1 MVAAANF
8 HRANS
13 EPNETTIGLED
24 SGFNKGPKQ
33 HIGDILKP
41 QNLAN
46 QAKDLA
52 KDVQLEYKVPK
63 AKTDFAF
70 NYARNLSA
78 NQGRSRSDLLK
89 KKKEEAD
96 KKSAQEEKKMK
107 ALANA
112 NRAPNQ
118 ARVMP
123 TIKKPQP

>member
-1 MVAAANF
+1 M
-8 HRANS
+8 
-13 EPNETTIGLED
+13 
-24 SGFNKGPKQ
+24 
-33 HIGDILKP
+33 
-41 QNLAN
+41 
-46 QAKDLA
+46 
-52 KDVQLEYKVPK
+52 PK

-112 NRAPNQ
+112 NRAPN
-118 ARVMP
+118 
-123 TIKKPQP
+123 

>member
-8 HRANS
+8 HKANS
-13 EPNETTIGLED
+13 DPKETTIGLED

-70 NYARNLSA
+70 NYAWNKSA
-78 NQGRSRSDLLK
+78 NQGRSRSELLK